1 MIESMGIKCTSEK
14 ALIESLSGGNQQKV
28 IVARWLMM
36 DNHVL
41 ILDEPFQGVDVKSRH
56 DISMYLGNHSGKR
69 ATILIAAD
77 LDEVLEA
84 ADRII
89 VLNHRQIVGEQL
101 ADKVDREELLH
112 WISKAEPVSVS

>member
-1 MIESMGIKCTSEK
+1 
-14 ALIESLSGGNQQKV
+14 
-28 IVARWLMM
+28 M

-56 DISMYLGNHSGKR
+56 DISMYLGKHSGKR

-84 ADRII
+84 ADRVI

>member
-1 MIESMGIKCTSEK
+1 MGIKCSGEQ

-28 IVARWLMM
+28 IVARWLLM

-56 DISMYLGNHSGKR
+56 DISMYLGKHSGKR

-89 VLNHRQIVGEQL
+89 VLNHGQIAGEQL
-101 ADKVDREELLH
+101 ADKVDRGELLH
-112 WISKAEPVSVS
+112 WISQAEPVSVS